1 MLFVRRVK
9 TPWPSWPVLDFK
21 IQKELGAFC
30 YQKNTLANWRI
41 GGKVLSD
48 LRAPWKEVWAGTPG
62 EGLESS
68 TPTQLLSL
76 FIEQAFAWP
85 SNGDTMPA

>member
-1 MLFVRRVK
+1 MSEEIQVLGFSHLICVAMLFVRRVK

-48 LRAPWKEVWAGTPG
+48 LRAP
-62 EGLESS
+62 LERF
-68 TPTQLLSL
+68 L
-76 FIEQAFAWP
+76 
-85 SNGDTMPA
+85 